1 MSSGPGCQ
9 LSASSWLTLPRL
21 WLVLPLRGFWVDRE
35 PTAVRRQ
42 LDGEGG
48 PHTPPSLEVPM
59 ERVTLS
65 HSQGLGFLFRG
76 RGDPAVE
83 CRTRHPRNDQVRVR
97 QQGGLPWG
105 VGDGPHLAPSPS
117 LCARAPPVPPSP
129 ELSTTA
135 RGTAAPAL
143 PPAAVRSSPQPTR
156 RMCVSFTKVRGAP
169 PARAGAPRSPQS
181 PQRHPRVWAL
191 AWPGLQGPCLVGRVG
206 WGGVRLPGE
215 EAVVWARWFPG
226 EGAPVGDG
234 KTGCSGRTQP
244 CGGVWLGACAHV
256 CQEGG

>member
-1 MSSGPGCQ
+1 MDS
-9 LSASSWLTLPRL
+9 
-21 WLVLPLRGFWVDRE
+21 E

-42 LDGEGG
+42 LDGERG
-48 PHTPPSLEVPM
+48 PHTPPSLEVPT

-65 HSQGLGFLFRG
+65 HSQDLGFLFRG

-83 CRTRHPRNDQVRVR
+83 CRTRHPRDDQVGVR
-97 QQGGLPWG
+97 QQAGLPWG
-105 VGDGPHLAPSPS
+105 VGDGPHFAPSPS
-117 LCARAPPVPPSP
+117 LCARPPPVPPSP

-143 PPAAVRSSPQPTR
+143 PPAAVRFSPQPTR

-191 AWPGLQGPCLVGRVG
+191 AWPGLQRPCLVVWRGGWWCAAPRGGGSGVG
-206 WGGVRLPGE
+206 Q
-215 EAVVWARWFPG
+215 VVSRRG
-226 EGAPVGDG
+226 
-234 KTGCSGRTQP
+234 SP
-244 CGGVWLGACAHV
+244 CGRREHGVLWEDPAVWRRVAGCV
-256 CQEGG
+256 CPRVPGGG